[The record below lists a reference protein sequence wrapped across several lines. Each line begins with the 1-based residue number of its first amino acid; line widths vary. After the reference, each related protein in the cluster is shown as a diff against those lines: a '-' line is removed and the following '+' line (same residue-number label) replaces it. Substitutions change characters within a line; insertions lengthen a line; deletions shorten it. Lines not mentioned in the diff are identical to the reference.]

1 MNWSVYII
9 EADDQSYYTGITT
22 DINKRFQ
29 KHLNGNGAKYFN
41 GRSPIKIVYTENE
54 HTRSSASKREAEIKK
69 LTKKDKI
76 KLIENSI

>member
-9 EADDQSYYTGITT
+9 EADDRSYYTGITT

-29 KHLNGNGAKYFN
+29 KHLSGNGAKYFN

-69 LTKKDKI
+69 LSRNEKKL
-76 KLIENSI
+76 LIDAN